1 MTNMTLSIP
10 DDLHRIIRKHRE
22 IRWSEVARQA
32 IWDKARKLELADK
45 ILSNSEFS
53 MEDAKL
59 IGDKIKKE
67 ISKKHKLKK

>member
-1 MTNMTLSIP
+1 MTLSIP